1 MYPPYQ
7 YQYQYQYNT
16 QYHSGPYSNTP
27 SYNSNNYTR
36 SSANKYHHFQGK
48 NSYSGAIPKRSDDSN
63 SNKNEGIRRASV
75 EGSPSSRDTDSVE
88 MKFDKLNI

>member
-1 MYPPYQ
+1 MNPQGSCSFGTPIPITTAGHIATHRKV
-7 YQYQYQYNT
+7 NT
-16 QYHSGPYSNTP
+16 KR
-27 SYNSNNYTR
+27 R

-75 EGSPSSRDTDSVE
+75 DGSPSSRDTDSVE